1 VSDGVTISL
10 QGLDKLFERVQELGR
25 RGARIEAEALKA
37 GAEIIREEAAKR
49 APRSTADKQHMAD
62 NIQISGIKTKN
73 GHRYVQVGPTRGDHS
88 QFFYAKF
95 IEFGTSKMP
104 ARPFLGPA
112 ASEKE
117 REVRDKIAEV
127 LARGLQS

>member
-1 VSDGVTISL
+1 VADGVTISL
-10 QGLDKLFERVQELGR
+10 HGLEQLFERVRELGI
-25 RGARIEAEALKA
+25 RGARIEGEALKA
-37 GAEIIREEAAKR
+37 GAEIIRAEAAKR

-62 NIQISGIKTKN
+62 NIKVSNVINKN
-73 GHRYVQVGPTRGDHS
+73 GHRYVQVGPTRGDNS

-95 IEFGTSKMP
+95 IEWGTSKMP